1 MTDDDEMAFEPGPT
15 ALDLLEQMATGRLP
29 KSLYRG
35 VVHAVHLRVPV
46 HIWAQMSA
54 IANLGNNS
62 YNAASIMMFEVALEA
77 LKDRLSDEDLQRVN
91 EYAGLCMAQFWV
103 LKGVERDAEG
113 RPAIAD
119 HPELWEEVGS

>member
-62 YNAASIMMFEVALEA
+62 YNA
-77 LKDRLSDEDLQRVN
+77 DEHHDVRGG
-91 EYAGLCMAQFWV
+91 ARGA
-103 LKGVERDAEG
+103 ERPSE
-113 RPAIAD
+113 
-119 HPELWEEVGS
+119 